1 MALFRSVFTI
11 SFYTALSR
19 ILGFVR
25 DVLIARYL
33 GVTVLSDAFFAAFK
47 LPNFFRRVFAEGA
60 FNSAFVPIFVE
71 KVQDTKDSQDEQFF
85 VRNIFSLLFYALLL
99 FIIIFQIFMPIL
111 MKGLFPGFFNEPI
124 KAELLIELSRITIFY
139 LLFISLVSLCSGIL
153 NSVGKFAI
161 PASAPIILNAS
172 LVTSVFLFRSF
183 SPTYAHA
190 LSWGV
195 FAAGILQFL
204 WLFIFT
210 AKAGYLLYPRLPKF
224 NTDLKKFF
232 NRLIPGVIGAN
243 LLQIN
248 LLVNSIFASLI
259 AGGVSY
265 LYYADRINQLPL
277 ALIGIA
283 IGIALLPDL
292 SKKIKARK
300 HNSAI
305 RMQNMAL
312 EVGLILVIPATLALT
327 IIANPIISTLFERG
341 KFTPHETYHVAKALT
356 FYSLGLP
363 AYVLIKVIEPAFF
376 ARSDTKT
383 PMRIAFICMISNVIL
398 NFFFFILE
406 MSYVGIIISS
416 VLSSY
421 LNLILL
427 LTVLI
432 RRKHFKFEKK
442 FIKKLILILIP
453 SVIMA
458 FSLVFMRDLFH
469 NNHKLNNAIELSIM
483 VLTGILIY
491 GVSSYFSG
499 SLNILSKS
507 RLLKK
512 K

>member
-1 MALFRSVFTI
+1 M
-11 SFYTALSR
+11 
-19 ILGFVR
+19 
-25 DVLIARYL
+25 
-33 GVTVLSDAFFAAFK
+33 SDAFFAAFK

-60 FNSAFVPIFVE
+60 FNSAFIPIFIE
-71 KVQDTKDSQDEQFF
+71 KVQDKKAKDDELFF
-85 VRNIFSLLFYALLL
+85 VRNVFSILFYILLI
-99 FIIIFQIFMPIL
+99 FILVFQIFMPVF
-111 MKGLFPGFFNEPI
+111 MKGLFPGFFDDPE
-124 KAELLIELSRITIFY
+124 KSVLLINLSRITIFY

-161 PASAPIILNAS
+161 PASAPIILNAT
-172 LVTSVFLFRSF
+172 LVASIFLFGSF
-183 SPTYAHA
+183 SPTYAHQ

-195 FAAGILQFL
+195 FAAGILQFI

-210 AKAGYLLYPRLPKF
+210 AKSGYLLYPKMPEF
-224 NTDLKKFF
+224 NADLKKFF
-232 NRLIPGVIGAN
+232 TRLIPGVIGAN

-292 SKKIKARK
+292 SKKIKANK
-300 HNSAI
+300 HSSAI

-327 IIANPIISTLFERG
+327 IIAHPIISTLFERG
-341 KFTPHETYHVAKALT
+341 EFTSYETLHVATALT

-383 PMRIAFICMISNVIL
+383 PMRIAFVCMIANVVFNI
-398 NFFFFILE
+398 FFFVLD
-406 MSYVGIIISS
+406 MSYVGIITSS

-421 LNLILL
+421 LNLVLL
-427 LTVLI
+427 LTILI

-442 FIKKLILILIP
+442 FVKKLILILIP
-453 SVIMA
+453 SVVMA
-458 FSLVFMRDLFH
+458 FALIFMKNIFVISDKFGNITELV
-469 NNHKLNNAIELSIM
+469 IM
-483 VLTGILIY
+483 VATGVFIY

-507 RLLKK
+507 HLLKRK
-512 K
+512 KN